1 MSTSESKLTI
11 TRGLPGSGKS
21 TWAKTIATLSDEW
34 LVTVC
39 RDDFRE
45 MLYGASHTKLS
56 HTAEG
61 MITDMEARVV
71 EEALRRG
78 YHVVEHS
85 MNLRNKYVRAWME
98 LADRAGAE
106 FEIKDFTD
114 VPCPECIKRDHARE
128 NSVGAE
134 VIQSLFQRFVYKK
147 PYPLPVPETTH
158 KYQPYVNAHRDTWR
172 GRTIIVDI
180 DGTVAMNDGHRGWYE
195 YDKVADDKY
204 HEDITDL
211 VHILMANGDV
221 GYLVFLSG
229 RSEDCRDET
238 TAWLD
243 KEFWAEDYELYMR
256 ASGDHRDDAIVKY
269 ELFDKHLRDRNIWFV
284 LDDRDRVVKMWR
296 ELGVRCLQVA
306 PGNF

>member
-1 MSTSESKLTI
+1 MASV
-11 TRGLPGSGKS
+11 
-21 TWAKTIATLSDEW
+21 SDEW

-39 RDDFRE
+39 RDDFRST
-45 MLYGASHTKLS
+45 LYNASHSKLS
-56 HTAEG
+56 HTAEKL
-61 MITDMEARVV
+61 ITEMEADVV
-71 EEALRRG
+71 ERALRQG
-78 YHVVEHS
+78 HNVIEHS
-85 MNLRNKYVRAWME
+85 MNLRNSYVRAWME
-98 LADRAGAE
+98 LAARVGAE

-114 VPCPECIKRDHARE
+114 VDVDTCLERDSGRE
-128 NSVGAE
+128 HSVGSK
-134 VIQSLFQRFVYKK
+134 VILDLYQRFIYKK
-147 PYPLPVPETTH
+147 PYPLPVPEV
-158 KYQPYVNAHRDTWR
+158 KYRYQPYVNAHRDTWR

-269 ELFDKHLRDRNIWFV
+269 ELFDKHLRDRNIWLV

-296 ELGVRCLQVA
+296 DLGVRCLQVA